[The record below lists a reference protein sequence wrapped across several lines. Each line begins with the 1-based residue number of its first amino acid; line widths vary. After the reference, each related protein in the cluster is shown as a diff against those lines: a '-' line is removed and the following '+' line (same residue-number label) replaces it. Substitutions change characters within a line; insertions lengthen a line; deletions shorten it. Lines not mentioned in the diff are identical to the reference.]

1 MKINLAHLA
10 CARVKRIMS
19 PWLVALL
26 CSIIATGAVAAQT
39 AVKCERQPEAL
50 LHLLKPEEQAQA
62 VAVVEKF
69 MQLDWKDGRG
79 QLPNPHDYYEPLIVE
94 KPFNQMS
101 GEEALIRSYR
111 IVSACTYLRD
121 VYQIQVLLDIAGI
134 RVVEP
139 RLNRNGTI
147 TAFDRPQTVYDTKLG
162 GAQSPLENASLVA
175 EYPTLHWK
183 FYRPPTRLH
192 MLFLMVVKYKVTKDW
207 RIYHG
212 DRLRSHVSIREQIP
226 YIQRWQNR
234 INRSLL
240 KCSDS
245 KKPLGKEECD
255 YIRGEAEE
263 SKRYLQDLE
272 TLIPIP
278 QGE

>member
-1 MKINLAHLA
+1 MTEENNRNARTNMKHALGLWLA
-10 CARVKRIMS
+10 V
-19 PWLVALL
+19 LL
-26 CSIIATGAVAAQT
+26 CFLVTAGAQAAQSRVEC
-39 AVKCERQPEAL
+39 ARQPEAL
-50 LHLLKPEEQAQA
+50 LHLLKPEEQAKA

-111 IVSACTYLRD
+111 IVSACTYMRE

-134 RVVEP
+134 RVSEP

-147 TAFDRPQTVYDTKLG
+147 TAFERPQTVYDTKLG
-162 GAQSPLENASLVA
+162 GAQSPLEGATLVA
-175 EYPTLHWK
+175 EYSSLHWK
-183 FYRPPTRLH
+183 LYRPPTRLH
-192 MLFLMVVKYKVTKDW
+192 MLFLMVVKHKDSKDW

-212 DRLRSHVSIREQIP
+212 DRLRSHVGIREQIP
-226 YIQRWQNR
+226 YLQKWRNR
-234 INRSLL
+234 ISRSLS
-240 KCSDS
+240 KCADS
-245 KKPLGKEECD
+245 KGLLGKEECD
-255 YIRGEAEE
+255 DIRGEDEE
-263 SKRYLQDLE
+263 SKRYFHDVE
-272 TLIPIP
+272 TLIPLP